1 MTTSPA
7 INVYQDHLAEQP
19 AGTLVQIVYS
29 SYALV
34 GEEADDEI
42 LRVSRRNNQAADITG
57 LLIRDGAWFMQ
68 ILEGPVESVPAL
80 MCRIE
85 ADPRHR
91 DVSISLVRL
100 VGQRRF
106 GDWTMCSPAV
116 DRGGFDALVA
126 SLDQA
131 HDATDR
137 LISDFIADGVWPR
150 RVEPRRRL
158 GASLKAA
165 LDRPFHGPFRYV
177 ACASLLT
184 GATAA
189 GPPEPM
195 VDEWW
200 QQNADNDV
208 TGILVHDDG
217 NLLYYLEGSAD
228 AVDRIIGMM
237 AADPRHAS
245 MITLLEG
252 ETGSRLF
259 ADCPLEVRGCD
270 RPLFSGDIQPGGDAA
285 LRRSL
290 AALVRGMR

>member
-7 INVYQDHLAEQP
+7 INVYQDHLGEQP
-19 AGTLVQIVYS
+19 AGTLVQVVYS

-34 GEEADDEI
+34 GPEADAEI

-57 LLIRDGAWFMQ
+57 LLIRDGSWFMQ
-68 ILEGPVESVPAL
+68 ILEGPVESVPPL
-80 MCRIE
+80 MRRIE

-100 VGQRRF
+100 VEQRRF
-106 GDWTMCSPAV
+106 GDWTMCSPAL
-116 DRGGFDALVA
+116 DRGSFDALVA
-126 SLDQA
+126 SLEQA

-137 LISDFIADGVWPR
+137 IISDFIADGVWPR

-158 GASLKAA
+158 GSSLKAA

-177 ACASLLT
+177 ACASLLAD
-184 GATAA
+184 ATPG

-195 VDEWW
+195 VDAWW
-200 QQNADNDV
+200 RQNADNDV
-208 TGILVHDDG
+208 TGMLVHDDG

-228 AVDRIIGMM
+228 AIERVTALINS
-237 AADPRHAS
+237 DPRHAS
-245 MITLLEG
+245 KVTLLEG
-252 ETGSRLF
+252 ETGTRLF

-270 RPLFSGDIQPGGDAA
+270 RPLFAGDTPSGADAA